1 MDNTAS
7 AIVEQQKL
15 ATSQKSKK
23 RQKSKKANGKGP
35 AGSPPNEHLTDV
47 AKDIEQVVKVS
58 DASVT
63 ANGLSEI
70 LEQHLHITGDGLQ
83 INGTIGKCSSH
94 NAQNGHHTPV
104 TDITKHSTASAIVKT
119 PQQLASLQDSTASG
133 ASKKSKSKNNKQKNK
148 EANLEYENN
157 VTTQTSHN
165 SNGASAA
172 QTCTSPTET
181 KAVDMA
187 QLKNGFHNFV
197 NEQDEA
203 LRCKETQQQCA
214 VSENTN
220 SQTELTKQTT
230 NNTEPN
236 ILNAAAARGVAK
248 TATVSMSDTCPH
260 DKLQSTTTVAQ
271 QSTITANPP
280 TAIHNTNNTAKQDAD
295 NAQQTEQTNTKE
307 AALNES
313 GETMPPALAVGTTK
327 LDLSNV
333 HIEYKEY
340 ESELQM
346 HDIMRLIQA
355 ELSEPYSIYT
365 YRYFI
370 YNWPKLCFLAAHGNE
385 YIGAIV
391 CKLDMHRNVRRGYIA
406 MLAVRKEYRKLKIGT
421 TLVQKA
427 IEAMLA
433 DNADEVVLETEM
445 RNVPALR
452 LYENLGFVRDKR
464 LFRYYLNG
472 VDALRLKLWF
482 R

>member
-1 MDNTAS
+1 MDNSAS

-15 ATSQKSKK
+15 ATTQKSKK
-23 RQKSKKANGKGP
+23 RPKSKRANGKVPANGP
-35 AGSPPNEHLTDV
+35 SNDNLPDV
-47 AKDIEQVVKVS
+47 AKDVKKVTNVS
-58 DASVT
+58 GEAEVT
-63 ANGLSEI
+63 ANGISKI

-83 INGTIGKCSSH
+83 INGTVGKCSSH
-94 NAQNGHHTPV
+94 TAQNGHHTPA
-104 TDITKHSTASAIVKT
+104 TNIAKNSTRTANVQTQHQRSA
-119 PQQLASLQDSTASG
+119 LQEISTSG
-133 ASKKSKSKNNKQKNK
+133 ALKKSKSKNNKQKNK
-148 EANLEYENN
+148 ETNLETENN
-157 VTTQTSHN
+157 KSPQTSHN
-165 SNGASAA
+165 SNGESSALMY
-172 QTCTSPTET
+172 TSPTEAT
-181 KAVDMA
+181 LKPTEAEMV
-187 QLKNGFHNFV
+187 QLKNGFHDFV
-197 NEQDEA
+197 NEQDET
-203 LRCKETQQQCA
+203 LHSKETQQKCA
-214 VSENTN
+214 VSVEI
-220 SQTELTKQTT
+220 TKPTT

-236 ILNAAAARGVAK
+236 ILNAATARGVAA
-248 TATVSMSDTCPH
+248 TAAVSMSDTSSQH
-260 DKLQSTTTVAQ
+260 KQLSTPIVVQ
-271 QSTITANPP
+271 QNTIYANPP
-280 TAIHNTNNTAKQDAD
+280 TAIHNTNNTAKQHTDD
-295 NAQQTEQTNTKE
+295 AQQTDQSNPKE
-307 AALNES
+307 APLS
-313 GETMPPALAVGTTK
+313 VSTMPALAATTE

>member
-15 ATSQKSKK
+15 ATTQKSKK
-23 RQKSKKANGKGP
+23 RQKSKKANGKV
-35 AGSPPNEHLTDV
+35 PNSSAPNDLPDV
-47 AKDIEQVVKVS
+47 AKDIEKVTVVS
-58 DASVT
+58 GAEEVT
-63 ANGLSEI
+63 ANGISET
-70 LEQHLHITGDGLQ
+70 LKQHLHITGDGLQ
-83 INGTIGKCSSH
+83 INGTVGKCSSH
-94 NAQNGHHTPV
+94 TAQNGHHTPA
-104 TDITKHSTASAIVKT
+104 TNITHSSARTAIVKT
-119 PQQLASLQDSTASG
+119 QQQQSALQEITTSG
-133 ASKKSKSKNNKQKNK
+133 ALKKSKSKNNKQKNK
-148 EANLEYENN
+148 EANFEIENHKSS
-157 VTTQTSHN
+157 QTSHN
-165 SNGASAA
+165 SNGESPAL
-172 QTCTSPTET
+172 TYTSPMEETRKPTE
-181 KAVDMA
+181 VDNV
-187 QLKNGFHNFV
+187 QLKNGFHDFT

-203 LRCKETQQQCA
+203 LHSKETQQQCVVNA
-214 VSENTN
+214 EI
-220 SQTELTKQTT
+220 TKPIT

-236 ILNAAAARGVAK
+236 ILKSAAARGVAA
-248 TATVSMSDTCPH
+248 TAAVSISGTCPQH
-260 DKLQSTTTVAQ
+260 KQLPTPTVAQ
-271 QSTITANPP
+271 PNTIYANPP
-280 TAIHNTNNTAKQDAD
+280 TAIHNTNNTAKQHPDD
-295 NAQQTEQTNTKE
+295 AQQTDQTNPKE
-307 AALNES
+307 APLS
-313 GETMPPALAVGTTK
+313 VSTTPALAVTTE

-333 HIEYKEY
+333 QIEYKEY